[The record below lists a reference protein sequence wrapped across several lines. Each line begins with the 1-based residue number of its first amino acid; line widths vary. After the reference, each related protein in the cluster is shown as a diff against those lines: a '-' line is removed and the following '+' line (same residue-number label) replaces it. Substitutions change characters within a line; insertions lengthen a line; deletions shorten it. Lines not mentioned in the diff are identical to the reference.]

1 MGFLGE
7 ELSDQ
12 TDATP
17 FTPRRTKD
25 RIEEMLFARN
35 HDLFSELE
43 LVFFDTTSIYF
54 EGGGGAHFGHRGFS
68 KDHRPDLLQMVVGAL
83 LDGNGRPICC
93 EMWPGNTADVT
104 TLLPVVERMRKRFG
118 VGNFCV
124 VADRGMISAETL
136 RRLEEAKIGYIL
148 GCRMRKVKEIQTEV
162 LTRAGRYR
170 EVYPE
175 SADPSQPAP
184 LKVKEV
190 RHEGKRYIVCVNGRQ
205 ARKDAADRQAIID
218 GLVQQLKKGA
228 KSLVGNKGY
237 RKYLKIEKDSVAID
251 EDKIKADA
259 VFDGKWVLVTNT
271 GLSGEQTAL
280 KYKELWR
287 VERVFRDVKSL
298 LETRPVFHQNDIH
311 IAGHVFCSFLALV
324 LRKELDQRLSA
335 AGHRFEWLHIKQ
347 DLEALKQVIIEENG
361 KRFAVRSECKGD
373 CGKIF
378 QAVGVALPPTIRA
391 ME

>member
-1 MGFLGE
+1 
-7 ELSDQ
+7 
-12 TDATP
+12 
-17 FTPRRTKD
+17 
-25 RIEEMLFARN
+25 
-35 HDLFSELE
+35 
-43 LVFFDTTSIYF
+43 
-54 EGGGGAHFGHRGFS
+54 
-68 KDHRPDLLQMVVGAL
+68 
-83 LDGNGRPICC
+83 
-93 EMWPGNTADVT
+93 
-104 TLLPVVERMRKRFG
+104 
-118 VGNFCV
+118 
-124 VADRGMISAETL
+124 
-136 RRLEEAKIGYIL
+136 
-148 GCRMRKVKEIQTEV
+148 MRKVKEIQTEV

-190 RHEGKRYIVCVNGRQ
+190 RHEGKRYIVCVNSRQ

-218 GLVQQLKKGA
+218 ALQQQLKKGA

-237 RKYLKIEKDSVAID
+237 RNYLKIEKDSVGID

-287 VERVFRDVKSL
+287 VGRVFRDVKSL
-298 LETRPVFHQNDIH
+298 LETRPVFHQNNAH

-347 DLEALKQVIIEENG
+347 DLKALKQVIIEENG

-378 QAVGVALPPTIRA
+378 QAVGVALPPRSA
-391 ME
+391 PCNNRLKFRMVVQKAFLRHVAFRNC